1 MEFVRVY
8 IVEKQFEE
16 FSPDKSEISEIEFYT
31 SSKLMEKCK
40 KEEERLSGSFV
51 HIFKFLASRLNFYNS
66 DN

>member
-8 IVEKQFEE
+8 IVEKQFKE
-16 FSPDKSEISEIEFYT
+16 FSPDKNEISEIEFYT

-40 KEEERLSGSFV
+40 NEEETLSDSFV
-51 HIFKFLASRLNFYNS
+51 HIFKFLASRLNIYNS